1 MSRVNGGVSSYYRLI
16 NASLVFVFL
25 LPSISGGGG
34 GGGEGGE
41 EQVRFDSFTAP
52 SYWWVDR
59 IKTLTQSLCQSLED
73 LEVCALIVVVDER
86 FYSKCLFAVFVFAT
100 LFFDYCKFS
109 SSQFSSF
116 LYGII
121 RSYISIF
128 FLKKKIME
136 LLCLSCWFVQL
147 IDFVVFC
154 TSWHMNVGGWEID
167 FIRSSVSLWHL
178 PI

>member
-1 MSRVNGGVSSYYRLI
+1 MSSYYRLI

-34 GGGEGGE
+34 GEGGE

-52 SYWWVDR
+52 SYGWVDR

-86 FYSKCLFAVFVFAT
+86 FYSTCLFAVFVFAT

-128 FLKKKIME
+128 LKKKK
-136 LLCLSCWFVQL
+136 LWSCYV
-147 IDFVVFC
+147 
-154 TSWHMNVGGWEID
+154 
-167 FIRSSVSLWHL
+167 
-178 PI
+178 

>member
-128 FLKKKIME
+128 FKKKNYGVVMFE
-136 LLCLSCWFVQL
+136 LLICSADWLRGILNIMTYECRGMGDRFY
-147 IDFVVFC
+147 
-154 TSWHMNVGGWEID
+154 
-167 FIRSSVSLWHL
+167 
-178 PI
+178 